1 MDEEKIAGFEEYYGR
16 TLKPEYRGE
25 EGSAKN
31 GKVII
36 TRPDHYESGN
46 IHINM
51 YVRFDSD
58 YKLIDVRGGKCY
70 SRVTGMWNRSGPA
83 KDRAWSKKDIA
94 YLRKFIKK
102 ITM

>member
-1 MDEEKIAGFEEYYGR
+1 MGEEKIAGFEEYYGR

-51 YVRFDSD
+51 YAADCIQFNE
-58 YKLIDVRGGKCY
+58 GAGQ
-70 SRVTGMWNRSGPA
+70 
-83 KDRAWSKKDIA
+83 
-94 YLRKFIKK
+94 K
-102 ITM
+102 IQNKA